1 MGITQALKL
10 QEGPIDA
17 LARLDQKQIIAL
29 AQQKRIPADMVSV
42 IINEKA
48 LMEQEAANMAA
59 AQKTM
64 PSSVLEQAMAI
75 NAQAEAMRNQPQ
87 VQAQPQM
94 MAMAPQQ
101 EMPPMD
107 AGVAALPV
115 DDSMYNMAGG
125 GIVAFAEGGDLASM
139 FNATT
144 KEMDEESARREP
156 LPYAYR
162 SRVDPNRVRELAGA
176 YGDLRK
182 ELAPESA
189 QVDAIKKFL
198 DDQARKTTDTR
209 TDAWTRALEAGLGI
223 LGGESPY
230 ALTNIG
236 KGSQAAVK
244 GFAEDVKERRK
255 QTLADMQLKL
265 QLDEAAR
272 KEKLGAV
279 TSAEG
284 AALKELEYERDL
296 ERSRIASQKE
306 KVMDTYANNF
316 LEAYRDKFKKQG
328 LSDAQILQLGREDY
342 LNRSTAFDPRMLSA
356 RAAGAQATFSGE
368 EVERKRFGDAA
379 QLAEKTIFR
388 RMSND
393 PRNTKYKELLKTD
406 KDAAL
411 RYKNDVIRE
420 LVAESG
426 GAPSAPPAAPTS
438 DSAPPSPKKGNAM
451 FPARGGSKFLVTA
464 PNGQVFEFNTQA
476 QADAYK
482 ARIGAK

>member
-1 MGITQALKL
+1 
-10 QEGPIDA
+10 
-17 LARLDQKQIIAL
+17 
-29 AQQKRIPADMVSV
+29 
-42 IINEKA
+42 
-48 LMEQEAANMAA
+48 
-59 AQKTM
+59 
-64 PSSVLEQAMAI
+64 MAI

-139 FNATT
+139 YNTAT
-144 KEMDEESARREP
+144 KEMDEDSARRES

-182 ELAPESA
+182 ELAPESEE
-189 QVDAIKKFL
+189 VRKIKAYL
-198 DDQARKTTDTR
+198 DDQARKTTDVR
-209 TDAWTRALEAGLGI
+209 TDAWTRGLEAGLGI

-236 KGSQAAVK
+236 KGAQPAVK

-342 LNRSTAFDPRMLSA
+342 LNRSGAALMRGQASLGGVEV
-356 RAAGAQATFSGE
+356 RATEAETNIEKAITDSNAKIDKDYKTQILMAETP
-368 EVERKRFGDAA
+368 
-379 QLAEKTIFR
+379 AEKQRLEAKRDAEKANEAR
-388 RMSND
+388 R
-393 PRNTKYKELLKTD
+393 
-406 KDAAL
+406 
-411 RYKNDVIRE
+411 IRRE
-420 LVAESG
+420 RVG
-426 GAPSAPPAAPTS
+426 AAPTS
-438 DSAPPSPKKGNAM
+438 GSAPTSAPTGL
-451 FPARGGSKFLVTA
+451 PA
-464 PNGQVFEFNTQA
+464 
-476 QADAYK
+476 
-482 ARIGAK
+482 GAKQIGTSGGKPVFQLLDGSQVVAQ

>member
-1 MGITQALKL
+1 
-10 QEGPIDA
+10 
-17 LARLDQKQIIAL
+17 
-29 AQQKRIPADMVSV
+29 
-42 IINEKA
+42 
-48 LMEQEAANMAA
+48 
-59 AQKTM
+59 
-64 PSSVLEQAMAI
+64 
-75 NAQAEAMRNQPQ
+75 MRNQPQ

-144 KEMDEESARREP
+144 KEMDEDSARREP

-162 SRVDPNRVRELAGA
+162 SRVDPNRVRELAMTSV
-176 YGDLRK
+176 DLRK
-182 ELAPESA
+182 ELAPESE
-189 QVDAIKKFL
+189 QVRKINEYL
-198 DDQARKTTDTR
+198 ENQARKTTDVR
-209 TDAWTRALEAGLGI
+209 TDAWTRALEASLGI

-255 QTLADMQLKL
+255 QNLADMQLKL

-342 LNRSTAFDPRMLSA
+342 LNRSGAALMRGQ
-356 RAAGAQATFSGE
+356 AAGAQAAFSGE

-393 PRNTKYKELLKTD
+393 PRNIQYKELLKTD

-411 RYKNDVIRE
+411 RYKNDVIRS
-420 LVAESG
+420 LVAEAG
-426 GAPSAPPAAPTS
+426 GAPPAAPAPTS

-451 FPARGGSKFLVTA
+451 FPARGGSKFSVTA

>member
-10 QEGPIDA
+10 QEGPINT
-17 LARLDQKQIIAL
+17 L
-29 AQQKRIPADMVSV
+29 AQLPQQQLMAMAQQGRIPADMLP
-42 IINEKA
+42 IILNEKA
-48 LMEQEAANMAA
+48 QMAQAAANMQAM
-59 AQKTM
+59 QQPLP
-64 PSSVLEQAMAI
+64 PSVVEQAMAI

-115 DDSMYNMAGG
+115 DNSMYNMAGG

-139 FNATT
+139 YNTAT
-144 KEMDEESARREP
+144 KEMDEDSARRES

-162 SRVDPNRVRELAGA
+162 SRVDPNRVRELATT
-176 YGDLRK
+176 YGDIRK
-182 ELAPESA
+182 ELAPESEE
-189 QVDAIKKFL
+189 VRKIKAYL
-198 DDQARKTTDTR
+198 DDKARKTTDVR
-209 TDAWTRALEAGLGI
+209 TDAWTRALEAGLGT

-236 KGSQAAVK
+236 KGAQPAVK

-342 LNRSTAFDPRMLSA
+342 LNRS
-356 RAAGAQATFSGE
+356 G
-368 EVERKRFGDAA
+368 
-379 QLAEKTIFR
+379 
-388 RMSND
+388 
-393 PRNTKYKELLKTD
+393 
-406 KDAAL
+406 AAL
-411 RYKNDVIRE
+411 MRGAAAATQAGVSAGQLERQTYDNARTKVDNDIKRNFRLSNSLGKLRRDNPAAYEAEIDRMVQAE
-420 LVAESG
+420 LARGPRGDSG
-426 GAPSAPPAAPTS
+426 SAAPAPTS
-438 DSAPPSPKKGNAM
+438 DLAPPSPKKGNAM
-451 FPARGGSKFLVTA
+451 FPARGGSKFSVTA

-476 QADAYK
+476 QADAFK

>member
-1 MGITQALKL
+1 
-10 QEGPIDA
+10 
-17 LARLDQKQIIAL
+17 
-29 AQQKRIPADMVSV
+29 
-42 IINEKA
+42 
-48 LMEQEAANMAA
+48 
-59 AQKTM
+59 
-64 PSSVLEQAMAI
+64 
-75 NAQAEAMRNQPQ
+75 
-87 VQAQPQM
+87 
-94 MAMAPQQ
+94 
-101 EMPPMD
+101 MD

-182 ELAPESA
+182 ELAPQSA

-198 DDQARKTTDTR
+198 DDQERKNTDVR

-236 KGSQAAVK
+236 KGSQAAAK

-255 QTLADMQLKL
+255 QTLANMQLKL

-342 LNRSTAFDPRMLSA
+342 LNRSGAALMRGQASLGGVEVSA
-356 RAAGAQATFSGE
+356 GQL
-368 EVERKRFGDAA
+368 ERQVFGDA
-379 QLAEKTIFR
+379 R
-388 RMSND
+388 
-393 PRNTKYKELLKTD
+393 TKVENRL
-406 KDAAL
+406 
-411 RYKNDVIRE
+411 KNDFRLRNRLSKLERDDPAAYEAEINRMIQAE
-420 LVAESG
+420 LSRAQG
-426 GAPSAPPAAPTS
+426 GASPAAPAPAPTS
-438 DSAPPSPKKGNAM
+438 DLAPPSPKKGNAM
-451 FPARGGSKFLVTA
+451 FPARGGSKFSVTA
-464 PNGQVFEFNTQA
+464 PNGQVFEFNTQT
-476 QADAYK
+476 QADAFK